1 MSVKG
6 LTREQ
11 RYLKSLFFF
20 IMEDLSLDNSNLM
33 SMYPRNSSI
42 WNSISLFC
50 SFLKYSISLE
60 SLPFFIY
67 APILSKIQQHKRY
80 LVLYIPLSLL
90 KKTNKDVVG
99 ILDFDDYI
107 IYEPIVQYRIMI
119 SMFEETLK
127 NNMVMQ
133 KFHLYRLK
141 KY

>member
-20 IMEDLSLDNSNLM
+20 IMGDLSLDNSNLM

-60 SLPFFIY
+60 SLPLFTSNPSKSTVIKKIETFSLKVFKSLII
-67 APILSKIQQHKRY
+67 PI
-80 LVLYIPLSLL
+80 
-90 KKTNKDVVG
+90 
-99 ILDFDDYI
+99 
-107 IYEPIVQYRIMI
+107 
-119 SMFEETLK
+119 
-127 NNMVMQ
+127 
-133 KFHLYRLK
+133 
-141 KY
+141 